1 MNWVLQGSGSRQ
13 TRVLRLMFSYHLVLV
28 LRLQAIMPAGHVAGN
43 PNFQSCSAR
52 PHSVARHP
60 KREFFSA
67 PTFPQANQAPHD
79 ESSSTI
85 PSSSLRHSLVKSIA
99 CSCLSSLSVSQIRSH
114 YRQPPPLAANRS
126 HTYHVTVLVVPTT
139 PSKHKHLHR
148 RGLQNRANPA
158 QRRPNAAGIP

>member
-28 LRLQAIMPAGHVAGN
+28 LWLQAIMPAGHVAGN

-85 PSSSLRHSLVKSIA
+85 PSSSLRHSLVKSTA
-99 CSCLSSLSVSQIRSH
+99 VSQFRSH

-126 HTYHVTVLVVPTT
+126 HTYHETVLVVPTT